1 MHVCHLIR
9 IFVQYVLMLNKKW
22 SLPFAIDSCWPPPPV
37 PVLSVYFF
45 LIRSQ
50 KLRHCFNKCH
60 HMSPLVWK
68 STPSDNTI
76 KVDDKAHLLVLVLV
90 LVVVVVVVVVV
101 VLLLL
106 VVVVVVVVVPFPGR
120 DWKCC
125 AFPVPFPGCDWK
137 CCVFPVPFPGC
148 DWKCRVFPVPFP
160 GRDWK
165 CRVFP
170 VPFPGCD
177 RKCCVFPIPFLQR
190 VRSAVFFQFPFSFPV
205 PFQFPSSSLPSSLRG
220 FPMFF
225 QGKCVADFFL
235 LKKKTFLFFI

>member
-1 MHVCHLIR
+1 MDRGLNNLSIYCLKRLIVPHL
-9 IFVQYVLMLNKKW
+9 
-22 SLPFAIDSCWPPPPV
+22 FA
-37 PVLSVYFF
+37 FF
-45 LIRSQ
+45 RIRSQ
-50 KLRHCFNKCH
+50 ELRHCFNKCH

-68 STPSDNTI
+68 STSSDNTI

-90 LVVVVVVVVVV
+90 VVVVVVVVVV
-101 VLLLL
+101 FLLL
-106 VVVVVVVVVPFPGR
+106 VIVVVIVVVVVPFPGR
-120 DWKCC
+120 DWKRC
-125 AFPVPFPGCDWK
+125 
-137 CCVFPVPFPGC
+137 
-148 DWKCRVFPVPFP
+148 VFPVPFP

-235 LKKKTFLFFI
+235 LKKKTFLIFFQKSLQRTFLGKT